1 MMIRHLASLIFISI
15 TLFIFQGC
23 VVSESR
29 SHDSPFLLFGLI
41 AGFFLIVSV
50 ITALATDNQERRK
63 TALLIAGISLLIA
76 FFSA

>member
-1 MMIRHLASLIFISI
+1 MIRQLANLIFIVMM
-15 TLFIFQGC
+15 LFLSQGC

-29 SHDSPFLLFGLI
+29 SHESPFLLFGSI
-41 AGFFLIVSV
+41 AGFFLVVSV